1 MAGKTNIVRWA
12 SGPTASLQEIEAY
25 KVKAVTGLVPG
36 IADLEQANRSWLQ
49 ATAVAAAVASAI
61 TADADHYTGVDVND
75 DDTDEEIA
83 QKLIAAICGHVPY
96 EIAAGSIAGEKIAD
110 GAIITSKLG
119 ASSVTAEKMAANSVA
134 SSAIQSGSVTEAKLG
149 ANAVTAVK
157 INALAVTTEKLNTK
171 AVTADKLADNSVAST
186 SIQSG
191 AVTEA
196 KIATNAVTGTKIA
209 NGAVT
214 NAKIAD
220 GAVTSSK
227 IEAGAVGATQLADSG
242 VTSGSYGPTAAATLA
257 FGGTFYVPQVTFD
270 EKGRATK
277 AVHWALKIPAAPTSV
292 SGNAG
297 TATKLA
303 TKRTIS
309 ATGDATWSAS
319 FDGSANASAALT
331 LASVNDTDGTFGPS
345 AAATLAFGGTF
356 YVPQITVDAKGR
368 VTLSKHWALKLPA
381 APAFATQAEAE
392 AGTSSTKYMSPLR
405 TKQAIDKLASTVP
418 PGTMIHFAGKTLP
431 DGWLICNGAAVS
443 RTTYADLFK
452 AIGTTYGTGD
462 GSTTFNLPNAGGR
475 FLECTTSTSQV
486 GTKVEAGL
494 PNITGAATQRGGSW
508 YQAGDY
514 TGCMYSNRSDTEDSG
529 GAGHNGVTFYID
541 ASRSSSVFDNSS
553 TVQPASLRVL
563 ILIKA

>member
-61 TADADHYTGVDVND
+61 TADAAHYTGVDVND

-83 QKLIAAICGHVPY
+83 TKLIAAICGHVPY

-171 AVTADKLADNSVAST
+171 AVTADKMADNSVAST

-196 KIATNAVTGTKIA
+196 KIATNSVTGTKIA

-227 IEAGAVGATQLADSG
+227 IEAGSVGATQLADSG
-242 VTSGSYGPTAAATLA
+242 VTAGSAGPTAAATLA
-257 FGGTFYVPQVTFD
+257 FGGSFNVPQVTVD
-270 EKGRATK
+270 AKGRATL
-277 AVHWALKIPAAPTSV
+277 LKSWSLKLPAAPTSV
-292 SGNAG
+292 PGNAG

-309 ATGDATWSAS
+309 ATGDATWSVS

-331 LASVNDTDGTFGPS
+331 LATVNDTAGTFGPT
-345 AAATLAFGGTF
+345 AAATLTYGGSF
-356 YVPQITVDAKGR
+356 NVPQITVDAKGR
-368 VTLSKHWALKLPA
+368 ATLVKHWALKLPA

-405 TKQAIDKLASTVP
+405 TKQAIDKLGSTVP

-494 PNITGAATQRGGSW
+494 PNISGDFGYQRGDVDVYTSASGAFRLST
-508 YQAGDY
+508 AGY
-514 TGCMYSNRSDTEDSG
+514 
-529 GAGHNGVTFYID
+529 GATGVTRVDGKGWSFD
-541 ASRSSSVFDNSS
+541 ASRSSTKFGTST
-553 TVQPASLRVL
+553 TVQPASLRTLVL
-563 ILIKA
+563 IKS